1 MTLVIA
7 CCGKDFVVLAADSR
21 ITFRDAAGNS
31 IGINLMEKMT
41 QVSKHVAILLS
52 GEAGS
57 ADRLIETFKLKM
69 PRGLDGVTKVAEA
82 FAEFCRKEAKKAA
95 DVPMHP
101 SYFPDFGFIVAGLD
115 PRKGRYVVPRSYN
128 LDSTTGYRLFLSRLF
143 EIHGKPLIA
152 LYMFSKQFEVNMVVD
167 QLCRLTAQALY
178 DTAKIDGEVGGDLKM
193 AKIESDGY
201 RPISDKDIQSFIEP
215 WELSRLRA
223 IMKQ

>member
-1 MTLVIA
+1 MA
-7 CCGKDFVVLAADSR
+7 
-21 ITFRDAAGNS
+21 
-31 IGINLMEKMT
+31 
-41 QVSKHVAILLS
+41 

-69 PRGLDGVTKVAEA
+69 SRGLDGVTKVAEA
-82 FAEFCRKEAKKAA
+82 FAEFCKKEAKKSAG
-95 DVPMHP
+95 VPMHP
-101 SYFPDFGFIVAGLD
+101 DYFPDFSFIIAGLD
-115 PRKGRYVVPRSYN
+115 PKKGKYVVPRSYN
-128 LDSTTGYRLFLSRLF
+128 LDSTTGYRLFLSRMF
-143 EIHGKPLIA
+143 EVHGKWLIA

-201 RPISDKDIQSFIEP
+201 HPISDRDIQSFIEP
-215 WELSRLRA
+215 WELRRLKA